1 MIELGV
7 DASKFIS
14 VLNYD
19 GMPITAENIFRQIK
33 RFSEEK

>member
-7 DASKFIS
+7 DASRLIS

-19 GMPITAENIFRQIK
+19 GMPITADNIFRQIK
-33 RFSEEK
+33 GTITK